1 MAIYPMKTIA
11 YCSPFVPPEWIAAHG
26 MRPSWLRLRR
36 VDSPQTAGLQRG
48 VCPFASA
55 VVEAVLA
62 ETEASAVVLTTTCD
76 QMRHAATL
84 LRRVPRVPSG
94 CGRVPSGCG
103 SLPVFLMNVPS
114 TWQTA
119 AARQIYLDELVR
131 LGRFLVRLGGKE
143 PSGDEL
149 AGVML
154 ASDRARCEVR
164 AARTRLSARGFA
176 QAVADL
182 RRGGRRVAGIPG
194 LGAGDSGLGKS
205 ECRMQN
211 AEIPNLKSEIRN
223 LKSEIPSPQP
233 PVPGPWSAV
242 PGPWPLAPRPW
253 PPPPT
258 DSVPL
263 ALVGGPLP
271 EEDFEI
277 LDLIEQAGGRVVLDA
292 TEGGERTLP
301 PPFDAD
307 RTRADPLGELAD
319 AYFLRIPGVFRR
331 PNDPLYEWLR
341 RELAARE
348 VRGILFRRYLWCDL
362 WHAELYRLR
371 QCTRLP
377 VLELEVVC
385 DDSSSQSRTLS
396 RLEAFLEMLT

>member
-1 MAIYPMKTIA
+1 MKTIA

-36 VDSPQTAGLQRG
+36 VEGGAPTCGSAAGLQRG
-48 VCPFASA
+48 VCPFASSVVA
-55 VVEAVLA
+55 VVLA

-76 QMRHAATL
+76 QMRHAAAL
-84 LRRVPRVPSG
+84 AGHR
-94 CGRVPSGCG
+94 G

-114 TWQTA
+114 TWQTS
-119 AARQIYLDELVR
+119 AARRLYLDELAR

-143 PSGDEL
+143 PSRDEL

-182 RRGGRRVAGIPG
+182 RRGGRRVAGISG
-194 LGAGDSGLGKS
+194 LGAGDSRLGKS

-211 AEIPNLKSEIRN
+211 AEFPNLKSEIRN
-223 LKSEIPSPQP
+223 PKSEIPSLQP
-233 PVPGPWSAV
+233 PAPGPWSAV
-242 PGPWPLAPRPW
+242 PGPWPLAPGPWRPQ
-253 PPPPT
+253 PGNG
-258 DSVPL
+258 VPL

-307 RTRADPLGELAD
+307 RTRDDPLGELAD
-319 AYFLRIPGVFRR
+319 AYCHGIPDVFRR
-331 PNDPLYEWLR
+331 PNDPLHEWLR
-341 RELAARE
+341 REFAARD

-362 WHAELYRLR
+362 WQSELYRLR
-371 QCTRLP
+371 QSTPLP
-377 VLELEVVC
+377 VLELEVVS